1 MHCESNDESES
12 ENLNSKR
19 GTAEQY
25 RKKNREV
32 DKAMTN

>member
-25 RKKNREV
+25 RKKTE
-32 DKAMTN
+32 KWTKQ